1 MKAIL
6 EQEIFY
12 ILLHAG
18 MLSSLLLHF
27 SGVIVE
33 LILSVVISVGEK
45 KTSYRK
51 TWRFEGRVKVEN
63 S

>member
-6 EQEIFY
+6 GQEIFY

-18 MLSSLLLHF
+18 MLSSLLLLV
-27 SGVIVE
+27 SGVVLE

-45 KTSYRK
+45 NISYRK
-51 TWRFEGRVKVEN
+51 TWRFEVRLKVEN